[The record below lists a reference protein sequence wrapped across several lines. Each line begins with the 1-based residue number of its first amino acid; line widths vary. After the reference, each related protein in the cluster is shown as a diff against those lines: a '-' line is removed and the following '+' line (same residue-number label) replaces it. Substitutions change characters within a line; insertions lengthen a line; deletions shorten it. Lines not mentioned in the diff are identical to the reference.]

1 MRLPPLVGLPTD
13 STLQG
18 HHRFAMAGGMYVRA
32 LADAAVVTPV
42 LLPSLQPPLPAAGG
56 LAQWHGGRSAVVNPV
71 HGQGIEALADGLLAE
86 AHADGGLV
94 EAARSRRHSF
104 VPGVPWHPQWR
115 VTHSPFYHAVL
126 HAFGQ
131 ACRQRQRF
139 QQDSA

>member
-1 MRLPPLVGLPTD
+1 MRLPPFVGLPTD

-18 HHRFAMAGGMYVRA
+18 HHRFAMVGGMYVRA
-32 LADAAVVTPV
+32 LVDAAVVTPV

-71 HGQGIEALADGLLAE
+71 G
-86 AHADGGLV
+86 
-94 EAARSRRHSF
+94 
-104 VPGVPWHPQWR
+104 R
-115 VTHSPFYHAVL
+115 VTHNPFYHAVL